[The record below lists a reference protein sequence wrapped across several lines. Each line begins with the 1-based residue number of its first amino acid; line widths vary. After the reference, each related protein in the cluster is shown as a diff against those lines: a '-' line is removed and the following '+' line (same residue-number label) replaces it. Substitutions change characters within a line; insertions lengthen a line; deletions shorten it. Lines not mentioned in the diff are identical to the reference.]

1 MLNMREKGGVANFGL
16 IFPILE
22 VFSPVF
28 RGVFSPFFEG
38 AVLKCY
44 HTLSTSGL
52 LLLLVFTANDEEPLC
67 VVGHCWQKRT
77 GKACP
82 DLEELA

>member
-38 AVLKCY
+38 AVSKCY
-44 HTLSTSGL
+44 HILSTSGL
-52 LLLLVFTANDEEPLC
+52 LLLLVFIRLTAMSLC
-67 VVGHCWQKRT
+67 AWLEYCRQK
-77 GKACP
+77 KW
-82 DLEELA
+82 